1 MEKQKYNF
9 NEFLCRRSSL
19 KGDLHIHSKY
29 SFDSIMDP
37 RKILKYC
44 KKWDFDI
51 ISITDHNS
59 IKGSLEAQKYEKEFG
74 INVIVGEEVKTDSG
88 DIIGLNLNDEL
99 KCRSWIEVIEEIK
112 NQGGICVFPHP
123 FRGHKNIE
131 GIASKVDIIE
141 VFNSRST
148 SNENQMS
155 MELVGKYNKPV
166 FVGSDAHIYS
176 EIGNAI
182 MSFEDFYSENKS
194 FYVNYAKK
202 NQKLQSYIVRDIKLH
217 NYYKIPFHVLKM
229 LL

>member
-1 MEKQKYNF
+1 MNLF
-9 NEFLCRRSSL
+9 CGRFFL

-44 KKWDFDI
+44 KKLDFDI
-51 ISITDHNS
+51 VSITDHNS
-59 IKGSLEAQKYEKEFG
+59 IKGSLDAKKYEKEFG
-74 INVIVGEEVKTDSG
+74 IRVIIGEEVKTDSG

-99 KCRSWIEVIEEIK
+99 KSRNWIEVIEEIK
-112 NQGGICVFPHP
+112 EQDGISIFPHP

-148 SNENQMS
+148 PNENQMS
-155 MELVGKYNKPV
+155 MELADKNNKPI

-176 EIGNAI
+176 EIGNTF
-182 MSFEDFYSENKS
+182 MEFEDFYSENKS

-202 NQKLQSYIVRDIKLH
+202 NQKLRSYIVRDIKLH
-217 NYYKIPFHVLKM
+217 NYYKIPYHILRMFL
-229 LL
+229 